1 MLTRKTADLV
11 KQAGGPKTCLVI
23 TALTAVFVL
32 LFLLVIY
39 T

>member
-23 TALTAVFVL
+23 TVLTAVFVL